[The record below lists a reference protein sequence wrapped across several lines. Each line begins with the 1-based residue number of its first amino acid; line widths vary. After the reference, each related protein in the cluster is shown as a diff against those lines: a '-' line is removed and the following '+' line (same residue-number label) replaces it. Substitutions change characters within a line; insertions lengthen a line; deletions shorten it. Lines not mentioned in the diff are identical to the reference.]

1 MKRFLSRGVLVAATC
16 LAPLAALWMAM
27 PATALA
33 ADPVRPEVGKP
44 LQEAAALIK
53 SGKYREALTR
63 VSEAEAV
70 GGKTPTETYLVE
82 RMRFSAAQGA
92 GDTAAAASAI
102 DAMAGTGRSTP
113 SERLPMTFA
122 IATDYY
128 RNKDY
133 AHALTWLDRYR
144 KEGGTDPAARTLII
158 QSYYLN
164 HDCVSVAR
172 ELQPAADAGRA
183 SEEDLQ
189 LLASCY
195 QQTGDRNGYANV
207 LERLVASYPK
217 KEYWSDLLTRTQG
230 RKGFAD
236 RLDLDLYRLRF
247 LTGNLANAND
257 YMDMGQLSLSSGYP
271 YEAKKVVDQGFA
283 TNVYGA
289 GPAATDRPKRLQD
302 LINKQIADG
311 KTTAA
316 SRDADAAATK
326 EGDLMVDLGFAKVTA
341 GNYDAGIAQMEAGIA
356 KDSLKR
362 PDDARLHLGEAYIIA
377 GKKPKGR
384 DILRTVKGTDGT
396 QDVARLWL
404 LYIGSTT

>member
-1 MKRFLSRGVLVAATC
+1 MKRFLSRGILAAATC
-16 LAPLAALWMAM
+16 LAPLSLVLIAVPSA
-27 PATALA
+27 ALA

-44 LQEAAALIK
+44 LQEAAAPIK
-53 SGKYREALTR
+53 AGKYREALAR
-63 VSEAEAV
+63 VTEAEAV

-92 GDTAAAASAI
+92 GDTGAAAAAI
-102 DAMAGTGRSTP
+102 DAMAATGRSP
-113 SERLPMTFA
+113 PAERLPMTFA

-128 RNKDY
+128 RAKDY
-133 AHALTWLDRYR
+133 PHALTWLDRYR

-195 QQTGDRNGYANV
+195 QQSGDKNGYANV
-207 LERLVASYPK
+207 LERLVTSYPK

-247 LTGNLANAND
+247 LTGNLATGND
-257 YMDMGQLSLSSGYP
+257 FMDMGQLAIASGSP

-283 TNVYGA
+283 TNVFGT
-289 GPAATDRPKRLQD
+289 GPATERPKRLQD
-302 LINKQIADG
+302 LINKQIADS
-311 KTTAA
+311 KATAA
-316 SRDADAAATK
+316 SRDADAAAAK

-341 GNYDAGIAQMEAGIA
+341 GNFDAGIAQMEAGIA

-362 PDDARLHLGEAYIIA
+362 PDDARLHLGEAYIMA

-404 LYIGSTT
+404 IYSGTAT

>member
-1 MKRFLSRGVLVAATC
+1 MKRFLSRGLFIAASSFAAVP
-16 LAPLAALWMAM
+16 LLMLSAPQCSV
-27 PATALA
+27 A

-53 SGKYREALTR
+53 AGKYHEALAR

-70 GGKTPTETYLVE
+70 GGKTSAETYLVE

-92 GDTAAAASAI
+92 GDTGAAAAAI
-102 DAMAGTGRSTP
+102 DALTATGRSSP
-113 SERLPMTFA
+113 SERLPMVFA
-122 IATDYY
+122 VATDYY

-164 HDCVSVAR
+164 HDCVSVSR
-172 ELQPAADAGRA
+172 ELQPTADAGRA
-183 SEEDLQ
+183 SEDDLQ

-195 QQTGDRNGYANV
+195 QQTNDRNGYANV

-217 KEYWSDLLTRTQG
+217 KEYWADLLVRTQG

-247 LTGNLANAND
+247 LTGNLAKADD
-257 YMDMGQLSLSSGYP
+257 YMDMGQLSLSSGFP

-283 TNVYGA
+283 SNMFPGA
-289 GPAATDRPKRLQD
+289 AADRPKRLED
-302 LINKQIADG
+302 LISKQIAET
-311 KTTAA
+311 KSTSA
-316 SRDADAAATK
+316 SRDAEAAAAK
-326 EGDLMVDLGFAKVTA
+326 EGDLMVDLGFSKVTA
-341 GNYDAGIAQMEAGIA
+341 GNFDAGIAQMEAGIA

-362 PDDARLHLGEAYIIA
+362 PDDAKLHLGEAYILA

-384 DILRTVKGTDGT
+384 DILRSVKGSDGT
-396 QDVARLWL
+396 QDIARLWL
-404 LYIGSTT
+404 IYSGAAS

>member
-1 MKRFLSRGVLVAATC
+1 MKRFLSRGVLVAASC
-16 LAPLAALWMAM
+16 FLPAALVFVTTTG
-27 PATALA
+27 TAIA
-33 ADPVRPEVGKP
+33 ADAVRPEVGKP
-44 LQEAAALIK
+44 LQEAASMIK
-53 SGKYREALTR
+53 AGKYREALAK
-63 VSEAEAV
+63 VNEAEAV
-70 GGKTPTETYLVE
+70 GGKTPAETFLVE

-92 GDTAAAASAI
+92 GDTASAASAI
-102 DAMAGTGRSTP
+102 DAMTASGRSSP
-113 SERLPMTFA
+113 SERLPMVFA
-122 IATDYY
+122 VATDYY

-133 AHALTWLDRYR
+133 VHALTWLDRYR

-183 SEEDLQ
+183 GEEDLQ

-217 KEYWSDLLTRTQG
+217 KEYWADLLTRTQG

-247 LTGNLANAND
+247 LTGNLATSND
-257 YMDMGQLSLSSGYP
+257 YMDMGQLSLSSGFP

-283 TNVYGA
+283 TNVYGT

-302 LINKQIADG
+302 LINKQIADS
-311 KTTAA
+311 KTSAA
-316 SRDADAAATK
+316 SRDAEAVAAK

-356 KDSLKR
+356 KDSLRR
-362 PDDARLHLGEAYIIA
+362 PDDAHLHLGEAYIMA

-384 DILRTVKGTDGT
+384 DILRAVKGTDGT
-396 QDVARLWL
+396 QDIARLWL
-404 LYIGSTT
+404 IYSGSSS